1 MNCFKNYNESR
12 PTRHS
17 RSKKYYGRIEKT
29 GTIVAPPPERSDSA
43 YGRSNADSS
52 RLSVACQAWK
62 KRRSIAKETKKSER
76 EKGGQKVEEEAA
88 AGNSIQPVGSLG
100 SLERDIPDSRR
111 RAWIILHGPLLTRAP
126 LKNRAPLIGIKS
138 LSVAGQPRLLY
149 DSSSSSSSA
158 LESPLSAQRRWWP
171 SRVGECF
178 FLTREKEAEEE
189 GVCNLLDY
197 RPRYVK
203 TSCTCTRGFLVL

>member
-126 LKNRAPLIGIKS
+126 LKNRAPPNRNQISICRWATATS
-138 LSVAGQPRLLY
+138 LRLLLLLLLLRPGEPSLCAEAVMTFSHRGMFLS
-149 DSSSSSSSA
+149 DS
-158 LESPLSAQRRWWP
+158 
-171 SRVGECF
+171 
-178 FLTREKEAEEE
+178 RERGWGRG
-189 GVCNLLDY
+189 GV
-197 RPRYVK
+197 
-203 TSCTCTRGFLVL
+203 